1 MAVNSNQALIDKL
14 VNLNGGCD
22 IELDKSKITENLIQK
37 KYETQLNSFIYSDE
51 RQAYLTQT
59 RQFYTQGAGSD
70 AINDYMNQ
78 FKQNYANYRQG
89 IAKIKTSAVNIT
101 ASNAIPAVITTG
113 AATSVSNPAYT
124 AIDNLQKLTALQ
136 SSLSVVINVVISMLS
151 AAAALY
157 LTLPK
162 SLTDEIN
169 DLQDIKKDVDD
180 AIDDANKNKED
191 NPWDPNDPNNGN
203 NGENSNWKQIVELID
218 SEIDEAIRKALE
230 LQNEALEDMRKAIE
244 AGRTKGQVISYSE
257 YLAMQ
262 GQYDNNT
269 VYVVKTDDGTTVLGQ
284 IIRGIYMPI
293 PLSANAESVITLT
306 QEEYDALESPNPYTL
321 YVIVDENGTI
331 VRMYLGGKELN
342 QEGIIRSV
350 ITSMFSEKITLNEDN
365 TKITS
370 INWTMLNVDDPG
382 SFYAQ
387 TGLENLVTNQI
398 LSSGFVSKADVDGA
412 FAEVYAQIQDINTGK
427 VNKAYVI
434 TEINASGESGVK
446 IHADKIQITGNNSI
460 TAAVEFYDWL
470 TGDVGDGKAGLDLKA
485 DREKAIADLASQIKT
500 DTQTATANIV
510 LYTSYDESLGVLT
523 VQYKKDDATALASLY
538 TSSTVDGALA
548 GIRTDFSNSLTTAM
562 AEVYTKSQVDNA
574 IAGLRTEFNDGIT
587 AATSG
592 LLSTKEGN
600 LLYATK
606 ETTKINRFFGTG
618 TGNGWTLSQPKTTA
632 TKTFAADT
640 RLFTIDNYYPIG
652 TTHLSSDAYTAE
664 HYNVNLVSPAVEVD
678 TEKYYVVS
686 FNVKKDDRVDFWI
699 QFAYATAAS
708 TAHMTVNDS
717 QNVAFRSA
725 LADGATVVAGK
736 AIRIKKYD
744 DGDYYR
750 YFIVFKPTQKYMR
763 VYFVNQLHQDDI
775 TSTSKV
781 TKDTIDKTLAW
792 PYGSDTSDHITTEYR
807 GSSDGKT
814 LITTTT
820 LHRYAGN
827 PNQTYVK
834 VTVKIDTAVS
844 GKLYLMKLQLEEA
857 ANQTLTDIVPGE
869 YKEDQVTMESYIQ
882 QTAEA
887 ITIKAQDI
895 HLEGYTTINGG
906 FSVDTKGN
914 ATMIDCIVKG
924 NFYTPYTIID
934 SSNYMKYGY
943 INVKDWV
950 APFYELSLDLAGL
963 NVQIGIFDYSRTQF
977 ISLPTDEKYVGAELN
992 LFCVGK
998 FVGVRNVSV
1007 FDTDGFNSHRG
1018 WSTPSF
1024 KTLNPFIFCGQKVKF
1039 KCVKMYG
1046 VVRWFIDA
1054 KEDCYKK
1061 ADFGNPIVYAVEF
1074 TYLNGGYRQAHGTL
1088 GYETCTVTTPSS
1100 RIIDVTL
1107 PSDLVYNEVSYIM
1120 VPWIRGSGDA
1130 ITLKSVS
1137 GQKLEFYV
1145 TNAQLNFGFMVIDFS
1160 RTNYYL

>member
-37 KYETQLNSFIYSDE
+37 KYETQLNSFIYPDE

-218 SEIDEAIRKALE
+218 GEIDEAIRKALE
-230 LQNEALEDMRKAIE
+230 IQNQALEDMRKAIE

-382 SFYAQ
+382 QFYAQ

-398 LSSGFVSKADVDGA
+398 LSSGFASKADVDGA

-485 DREKAIADLASQIKT
+485 DREKAIADLASQTKT
-500 DTQTATANIV
+500 DIQTATANMV
-510 LYTSYDESLGVLT
+510 LYTSYDESSGVLT

-548 GIRTDFSNSLTTAM
+548 GIRTDFNKSLTTAM

-592 LLSTKEGN
+592 LLSDKEGN

-652 TTHLSSDAYTAE
+652 MTHLSSDAYTAE
-664 HYNVNLVSPAVEVD
+664 YYNANLVSPAVEVD
-678 TEKYYVVS
+678 
-686 FNVKKDDRVDFWI
+686 
-699 QFAYATAAS
+699 S
-708 TAHMTVNDS
+708 TADMTVNDS
-717 QNVAFRSA
+717 QTVAFSSA

-775 TSTSKV
+775 TSTSQV
-781 TKDTIDKTLAW
+781 TKDTTDTTLAW
-792 PYGSDTSDHITTEYR
+792 PYGSDTSEHTTTEYS

-814 LITTTT
+814 LTTTTT
-820 LHRYAGN
+820 LYRYTGN
-827 PNQTYVK
+827 PSQTYVK
-834 VTVKIDTAVS
+834 VTVKTDTAVS

-906 FSVDTKGN
+906 FSVDTEGYMH
-914 ATMIDCIVKG
+914 AVGGTFG
-924 NFYTPYTIID
+924 GSSGLYEIILD
-934 SSNYMKYGY
+934 ADNRNLKVSGPSFTDKIESFIAASFAQKYEY
-943 INVKDWV
+943 INIGDFVS
-950 APFYELSLDLAGL
+950 AGGGTGL
-963 NVQIGIFDYSRTQF
+963 NAYDNY
-977 ISLPTDEKYVGAELN
+977 GAICPRITLKMPI
-992 LFCVGK
+992 K
-998 FVGVRNVSV
+998 FEN
-1007 FDTDGFNSHRG
+1007 
-1018 WSTPSF
+1018 
-1024 KTLNPFIFCGQKVKF
+1024 
-1039 KCVKMYG
+1039 
-1046 VVRWFIDA
+1046 
-1054 KEDCYKK
+1054 
-1061 ADFGNPIVYAVEF
+1061 
-1074 TYLNGGYRQAHGTL
+1074 
-1088 GYETCTVTTPSS
+1088 SS
-1100 RIIDVTL
+1100 RIDGYTFVRIDPNGITL
-1107 PSDLVYNEVSYIM
+1107 GNNIIDIQGTVGSEVNHAILGRGWLFLKEGLHFDIDTFPTSDTAAYLTKGDVY
-1120 VPWIRGSGDA
+1120 RSGD
-1130 ITLKSVS
+1130 TLKI
-1137 GQKLEFYV
+1137 K
-1145 TNAQLNFGFMVIDFS
+1145 TID
-1160 RTNYYL
+1160 

>member
-37 KYETQLNSFIYSDE
+37 KYETQLNSFIYPDE

-70 AINDYMNQ
+70 AINDYINQ

-124 AIDNLQKLTALQ
+124 AIDNLQKLTSLQ

-162 SLTDEIN
+162 SLTNEIN

-180 AIDDANKNKED
+180 AIDNANKEKDD

-203 NGENSNWKQIVELID
+203 GGENSNWKQIVELID
-218 SEIDEAIRKALE
+218 GEIDEAIRKALE
-230 LQNEALEDMRKAIE
+230 VQNQALEDMRKAIE
-244 AGRTKGQVISYSE
+244 AGRTKGKVISYSE

-398 LSSGFVSKADVDGA
+398 LSSGFASKADVDGA
-412 FAEVYAQIQDINTGK
+412 FAEVYAQIQDIETGK
-427 VNKAYVI
+427 VNRAYVI
-434 TEINASGESGVK
+434 TEINASGESGVR

-485 DREKAIADLASQIKT
+485 DREKAIADLASQTKT
-500 DTQTATANIV
+500 DIQTATANMV
-510 LYTSYDESLGVLT
+510 LYTNYDESSGVLT
-523 VQYKKDDATALASLY
+523 VQYKKDDANALASLY

-548 GIRTDFSNSLTTAM
+548 GIRTDFNKSLITAM

-632 TKTFAADT
+632 TKAFAADT

-652 TTHLSSDAYTAE
+652 TTHLSSDAYTTE
-664 HYNVNLVSPAVEVD
+664 CYNANLVSPAVEVD

-699 QFAYATAAS
+699 QFAYATAS
-708 TAHMTVNDS
+708 TANMTVNDS
-717 QNVAFRSA
+717 QTVAFSSA

-775 TSTSKV
+775 TSTSQV
-781 TKDTIDKTLAW
+781 TKDTTDTTLAW
-792 PYGSDTSDHITTEYR
+792 PYGSDTSDHTTTEYS

-814 LITTTT
+814 LTTTTT

-827 PNQTYVK
+827 PSQTYVK
-834 VTVKIDTAVS
+834 VTVKTDTAVS

-887 ITIKAQDI
+887 ITLKAQDI

-943 INVKDWV
+943 INIKDWV
-950 APFYELSLDLAGL
+950 EPFYELSLDLAGL

-998 FVGVRNVSV
+998 FVGVRNISV
-1007 FDTDGFNSHRG
+1007 FDTNGYNNSTG
-1018 WSTPSF
+1018 WTTPSF
-1024 KTLNPFIFCGQKVKF
+1024 KTLNSFIFCGQKVKF

-1074 TYLNGGYRQAHGTL
+1074 TYVNGGYSWLTGTL
-1088 GYETCTVTTPSS
+1088 GYGTCTVTTPSS
-1100 RIIDVTL
+1100 RLIDVTL
-1107 PSDLVYNEVSYIM
+1107 PSDLVYNEYSYVI

-1137 GQKLEFYV
+1137 GKKLEFYV
-1145 TNAQLNFGFMVIDFS
+1145 TNAQLNFGFMIIDFS

>member
-1 MAVNSNQALIDKL
+1 MAVNSNQTLIDKL

-37 KYETQLNSFIYSDE
+37 KYGTQLNSFIYPDE

-169 DLQDIKKDVDD
+169 DLQDIKKDVDN
-180 AIDDANKNKED
+180 AIDDAEKEKDD

-203 NGENSNWKQIVELID
+203 GSENSNWKQIVELID
-218 SEIDEAIRKALE
+218 GEIDEAIRKALE
-230 LQNEALEDMRKAIE
+230 IQNQAIEDMRKAIE

-382 SFYAQ
+382 QFYAQ

-398 LSSGFVSKADVDGA
+398 LSSGFASKADVDGA

-485 DREKAIADLASQIKT
+485 DREKAIADLASQ
-500 DTQTATANIV
+500 TQTATANIV

-587 AATSG
+587 SATSG

-618 TGNGWTLSQPKTTA
+618 TGNGWTLSQPETTA

-664 HYNVNLVSPAVEVD
+664 YYNASLVSPAVEVD

-699 QFAYATAAS
+699 EFAYATDS
-708 TAHMTVNDS
+708 TADMPVNMS
-717 QNVAFRSA
+717 QTVAFSNA
-725 LADGATVVAGK
+725 LADGATVVASR

-763 VYFVNQLHQDDI
+763 VRFVNQLHPDDI
-775 TSTSKV
+775 RSTSRV
-781 TKDTIDKTLAW
+781 TKDAVDTKLAW
-792 PYGSDTSDHITTEYR
+792 PYGSDTSEHTTTKYS

-820 LHRYAGN
+820 LYRYTGN
-827 PNQTYVK
+827 PSQTYVK

-906 FSVDTKGN
+906 FSVDTNGN
-914 ATMIDCIVKG
+914 ASIYGGTFETGGDMSKVKISTDINGAGRIDIFGKYDFGSGVTSFNPVQIYSSYWEDGASGYIKLSGIDSGDIELSEGEVKADRVDVMEVSCNSGNSTVSIVNAYLSKGMINIAKSSSGTIDTQHLIVLASGSLTLPTTSNWRDTSFIIATG
-924 NFYTPYTIID
+924 NFSATLKVVD
-934 SSNYMKYGY
+934 SSQQEINGGSTYDFESGGLYYVELVYGY
-943 INVKDWV
+943 
-950 APFYELSLDLAGL
+950 
-963 NVQIGIFDYSRTQF
+963 
-977 ISLPTDEKYVGAELN
+977 
-992 LFCVGK
+992 
-998 FVGVRNVSV
+998 
-1007 FDTDGFNSHRG
+1007 
-1018 WSTPSF
+1018 STGT
-1024 KTLNPFIFCGQKVKF
+1024 KA
-1039 KCVKMYG
+1039 YH
-1046 VVRWFIDA
+1046 A
-1054 KEDCYKK
+1054 K
-1061 ADFGNPIVYAVEF
+1061 
-1074 TYLNGGYRQAHGTL
+1074 
-1088 GYETCTVTTPSS
+1088 
-1100 RIIDVTL
+1100 
-1107 PSDLVYNEVSYIM
+1107 
-1120 VPWIRGSGDA
+1120 
-1130 ITLKSVS
+1130 ITRLC
-1137 GQKLEFYV
+1137 
-1145 TNAQLNFGFMVIDFS
+1145 
-1160 RTNYYL
+1160 

>member
-37 KYETQLNSFIYSDE
+37 KYETQLNSFIYPDE

-124 AIDNLQKLTALQ
+124 AIDNLQKLTSLQ

-169 DLQDIKKDVDD
+169 DLQDIKKDVDN
-180 AIDDANKNKED
+180 AIDDANKNKD
-191 NPWDPNDPNNGN
+191 NNPWDPNDPNNGN
-203 NGENSNWKQIVELID
+203 GSENSNWKQIVELID
-218 SEIDEAIRKALE
+218 GEIDEAIRKALE
-230 LQNEALEDMRKAIE
+230 IQNQALEDMRKAIE

-321 YVIVDENGTI
+321 YVIVDKNGTI

-382 SFYAQ
+382 QFYAQ

-412 FAEVYAQIQDINTGK
+412 FAEVYAQIQDIKTGK

-470 TGDVGDGKAGLDLKA
+470 TGEVGDGKAGLDLKA
-485 DREKAIADLASQIKT
+485 DREKAIADLASQTKT
-500 DTQTATANIV
+500 DIQTATANMV
-510 LYTSYDESLGVLT
+510 LYTSYDESSGVLT
-523 VQYKKDDATALASLY
+523 IQYKKDDATALASLY
-538 TSSTVDGALA
+538 TRSTVDGALA
-548 GIRTDFSNSLTTAM
+548 GIRSDFRKSLITAM
-562 AEVYTKSQVDNA
+562 AEVYTKTEADNA

-618 TGNGWTLSQPKTTA
+618 TGNGWTLSQPETTA

-652 TTHLSSDAYTAE
+652 MTHLSSDAYTAE
-664 HYNVNLVSPAVEVD
+664 YYNANLVSPAVEVD

-699 QFAYATAAS
+699 QFAYATDS
-708 TAHMTVNDS
+708 TADMTVNNS
-717 QNVAFRSA
+717 QTVALSNA
-725 LADGATVVAGK
+725 LADGATVVAGR

-775 TSTSKV
+775 TSTSQV
-781 TKDTIDKTLAW
+781 IKDTTDTTLAW

-807 GSSDGKT
+807 ESSDGKT
-814 LITTTT
+814 LTTITT
-820 LHRYAGN
+820 LHRYTGN
-827 PNQTYVK
+827 TSQTYVK
-834 VTVKIDTAVS
+834 VTVKTDTAVS
-844 GKLYLMKLQLEEA
+844 GKLYLRKLQLEEA

-869 YKEDQVTMESYIQ
+869 YKEDQVTIESYIQ

-906 FSVDTKGN
+906 FSVDTEGYMH
-914 ATMIDCIVKG
+914 AVGGTFSG
-924 NFYTPYTIID
+924 SSGLYEIILD
-934 SSNYMKYGY
+934 ADNRNLKVSGPSFTDKIESFIAASFAQKYEY
-943 INVKDWV
+943 INIGDFV
-950 APFYELSLDLAGL
+950 SGGGGTGL
-963 NVQIGIFDYSRTQF
+963 NAYDNY
-977 ISLPTDEKYVGAELN
+977 GAIYP
-992 LFCVGK
+992 
-998 FVGVRNVSV
+998 R
-1007 FDTDGFNSHRG
+1007 
-1018 WSTPSF
+1018 
-1024 KTLNPFIFCGQKVKF
+1024 
-1039 KCVKMYG
+1039 
-1046 VVRWFIDA
+1046 
-1054 KEDCYKK
+1054 
-1061 ADFGNPIVYAVEF
+1061 
-1074 TYLNGGYRQAHGTL
+1074 
-1088 GYETCTVTTPSS
+1088 
-1100 RIIDVTL
+1100 
-1107 PSDLVYNEVSYIM
+1107 
-1120 VPWIRGSGDA
+1120 
-1130 ITLKSVS
+1130 ITLKMPI
-1137 GQKLEFYV
+1137 K
-1145 TNAQLNFGFMVIDFS
+1145 FMNSS
-1160 RTNYYL
+1160 RTDGYTFIRIDPYNGITMGDNIIDIQGTVGSEVNYAILGRGWLILKGGLHFDIDAFPTSSTAAGLVKGDVYRSGDTLKIKTTD

>member
-37 KYETQLNSFIYSDE
+37 KYETQLNSFIYPDE

-244 AGRTKGQVISYSE
+244 AGRTKGQIISYSE

-382 SFYAQ
+382 QFYAQ

-398 LSSGFVSKADVDGA
+398 LSSGFASKADVDGA

-485 DREKAIADLASQIKT
+485 DREKAIADLASQTKT
-500 DTQTATANIV
+500 DIQTATANMV

-548 GIRTDFSNSLTTAM
+548 GIRSDFSKSLITAM

-592 LLSTKEGN
+592 LLSAKEGN

-618 TGNGWTLSQPKTTA
+618 TGSGWTLSQPKTTA
-632 TKTFAADT
+632 TKAFAADT

-664 HYNVNLVSPAVEVD
+664 YYNANLVSPAVEVD

-708 TAHMTVNDS
+708 TADMTVNDS
-717 QNVAFRSA
+717 QNVAFSSE
-725 LADGATVVAGK
+725 LADGATVVVGK

-775 TSTSKV
+775 TSTSQV
-781 TKDTIDKTLAW
+781 TKDTTDTTLAW
-792 PYGSDTSDHITTEYR
+792 PYGSDTSDHITTEYS

-814 LITTTT
+814 LTTTTT

-827 PNQTYVK
+827 PSQTYVK
-834 VTVKIDTAVS
+834 VTVKTDTAVS

-914 ATMIDCIVKG
+914 ATMVDCIVKG

-943 INVKDWV
+943 INITDWV
-950 APFYELSLDLAGL
+950 EPFYELSLDLAGL

-1007 FDTDGFNSHRG
+1007 FDTNGFNVSTG
-1018 WSTPSF
+1018 YATPSF

-1074 TYLNGGYRQAHGTL
+1074 TYFNGGYAWLTGTL
-1088 GYETCTVTTPSS
+1088 GYENCTVTTPSS
-1100 RIIDVTL
+1100 RLIDVTL
-1107 PSDLVYNEVSYIM
+1107 PSDLVYNETSYII

-1145 TNAQLNFGFMVIDFS
+1145 TNTKLNFGFMVMDFS
-1160 RTNYYL
+1160 RTDYYI

>member
-37 KYETQLNSFIYSDE
+37 KYETQLNSFIYPDE

-124 AIDNLQKLTALQ
+124 AIDNLQKLTSLQ

-169 DLQDIKKDVDD
+169 DLQDIKKDVDN
-180 AIDDANKNKED
+180 AIDDAEKEKDD

-203 NGENSNWKQIVELID
+203 GSENSNWKQIVELID
-218 SEIDEAIRKALE
+218 GEIDEAIRKALE

-382 SFYAQ
+382 QFYAQ

-398 LSSGFVSKADVDGA
+398 LSSGFASKADVDGA
-412 FAEVYAQIQDINTGK
+412 FAEVYAQIQDIDTGK

-470 TGDVGDGKAGLDLKA
+470 TGEVGDGKAGLDLKA
-485 DREKAIADLASQIKT
+485 DREKAIADLASQTKT
-500 DTQTATANIV
+500 DIQTATANMV
-510 LYTSYDESLGVLT
+510 LYTSYNESSGVLT

-548 GIRTDFSNSLTTAM
+548 GIRSDFSKSLITAM

-652 TTHLSSDAYTAE
+652 MTHLSSDAYTAE
-664 HYNVNLVSPAVEVD
+664 CYNANLVSPAVEVD

-699 QFAYATAAS
+699 QFAYATAS
-708 TAHMTVNDS
+708 TANMTINDS

-775 TSTSKV
+775 TSTSTV
-781 TKDTIDKTLAW
+781 TKDATDTTLAW
-792 PYGSDTSDHITTEYR
+792 PYGSDTSDHITTEYS

-814 LITTTT
+814 LTTTTT

-934 SSNYMKYGY
+934 SSNYRKYGY
-943 INVKDWV
+943 INIKDWV
-950 APFYELSLDLAGL
+950 EPFYELSLDLAGL

-1007 FDTDGFNSHRG
+1007 FDTDGSNNSTG
-1018 WSTPSF
+1018 WTTPSF

-1074 TYLNGGYRQAHGTL
+1074 TYLNGGYGRLTGTL
-1088 GYETCTVTTPSS
+1088 GYEDCTVTTPSS
-1100 RIIDVTL
+1100 RLIDVTL
-1107 PSDLVYNEVSYIM
+1107 PSDLVYNETSYII

-1145 TNAQLNFGFMVIDFS
+1145 TNTQLNFGFMVIDFS